1 MSTVEASPRDI
12 LHLDMDCFFAAVEV
26 REVPSLRNKPVIVGG
41 TENRG
46 VVAAASYEAR
56 AFGVHSA
63 MSIREARH
71 RCPGGVFLSPRH
83 GFYQEVSSE
92 LMKLCRDMTP
102 LVEPMS
108 LDEAFL
114 DVAGAH
120 SLLGDSEQIA
130 TALRTKVRDHL
141 HLACSVGV
149 GRTKLVAKLASR
161 AAKPKV
167 AGPGKRIEQGAGVVV
182 VGASDERAF
191 LDAHLVRAIP
201 GIGPQTSASLERIGV
216 QWMSELATIPLA
228 QLERRF
234 GRSRGKGLYEIAR
247 GIDDRKVEADR
258 EVRSISQ
265 ESTFEVDVDDD
276 ARLRST
282 LRAQIEEVMRRCR
295 KSSVVGRTVTLKIR
309 YGDFSTITRSRTER
323 GPFVAAAAAARVAE
337 SLFDALDCREGIRLM
352 GVAISNLEPVSE
364 RGRQLELFGS
374 DSEEESRV
382 DQRHAGVEVATDEIR
397 RRFGA
402 GSIALGA
409 PPIRPRRQ
417 DESAE
422 SGENRV

>member
-1 MSTVEASPRDI
+1 MSTVEAASPDI

-26 REVPSLRNKPVIVGG
+26 REDPLLRNKPVIVGG

-63 MSIREARH
+63 MSIREARQ
-71 RCPGGVFLSPRH
+71 RCPAGIFLPPRH
-83 GFYQEVSSE
+83 GFYQQVSTE
-92 LMKLCRDMTP
+92 LMELCKAMTP

-120 SLLGDSEQIA
+120 RLLGDSEKIA
-130 TALRTKVRDHL
+130 IDLKKTVGDQLR
-141 HLACSVGV
+141 LACSVGV

-161 AAKPKV
+161 AAKPRV
-167 AGPGKRIEQGAGVVV
+167 ASPGKPIGNGAGVVV
-182 VGASDERAF
+182 VRVPDERAF

-216 QWMSELATIPLA
+216 QRVSELATIPLA

-234 GRSRGKGLYEIAR
+234 GRSRGRGLYELAR
-247 GIDDRKVEADR
+247 GIDDRKVESDR

-265 ESTFEVDVDDD
+265 ETTFEVDVDDD
-276 ARLRST
+276 SRLRST
-282 LRAQIEEVMRRCR
+282 LRAQTEEVMRRCR
-295 KSSVVGRTVTLKIR
+295 KSAVAGRTVTLKIR
-309 YGDFSTITRSRTER
+309 YADFSTITRSRTER
-323 GPFVAAAAAARVAE
+323 SPFAAAAGAARVAE
-337 SLFDALDCREGIRLM
+337 SLFNALESREGIRLM
-352 GVAISNLEPVSE
+352 GVAISNLEPASE
-364 RGRQLELFGS
+364 RGRQLELFGGDS
-374 DSEEESRV
+374 SEESTV
-382 DQRHAGVEVATDEIR
+382 DERHAGVEVATDEIR

-402 GSIALGA
+402 SSIALGS
-409 PPIRPRRQ
+409 PHLRPGQR
-417 DESAE
+417 DGSSK
-422 SGENRV
+422 SG